1 MVANVAEYD
10 QVRVAFEG
18 REALSVPRLELQAAR
33 RYAVVGPSGSGKSTF
48 LRLTNLLEK
57 PVSGQLRLFQKDLPD
72 KGYSRNEQ
80 LELQRQMV
88 YVSQKPVMF
97 DMSVFDNVSMG
108 LKYRYLSKGEINDR
122 VEAVLQ
128 AVRLTGFADRRA
140 ISLSGGEAQRIA
152 LARALVIEPKL
163 LLLDEPTSNLD
174 PMNVEIIEEAIHQV
188 YEQTGVTIVMVTH
201 NLQQARR
208 VGDEIIFIYQGRVYQ
223 KQEKDQFFDFPGEK
237 EIEDF
242 MTGRMIY

>member
-10 QVRVAFEG
+10 QVCVEFEG
-18 REALSVPRLELQAAR
+18 RETLSIPHLELQAAR

-57 PVSGQLRLFQKDLPD
+57 PAKGQMRLFQKNLPV
-72 KGYSRNEQ
+72 KGYSRSEQ

-97 DMSVFDNVSMG
+97 DISVFDNVAMG
-108 LKYRYLSKGEINDR
+108 LRYRNLSKVEINER

-128 AVRLTGFADRRA
+128 AVRLTGFTDRRA
-140 ISLSGGEAQRIA
+140 VSLSGGEAQRIA

-174 PMNVEIIEEAIHQV
+174 PMNIEIIEEAIHQI
-188 YEQTGVTIVMVTH
+188 YKQIGVTIVMVTH

-208 VGDEIIFIYQGRVYQ
+208 VGDEIIFVHQGKVYQ
-223 KQEKDQFFDFPGEK
+223 KQERDQFFDSPREK

-242 MTGRMIY
+242 ITGRMIY